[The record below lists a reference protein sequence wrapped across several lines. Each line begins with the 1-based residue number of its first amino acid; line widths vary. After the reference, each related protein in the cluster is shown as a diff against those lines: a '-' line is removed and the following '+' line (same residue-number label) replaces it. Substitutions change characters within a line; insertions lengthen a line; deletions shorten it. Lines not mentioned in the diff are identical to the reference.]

1 MIRTAS
7 MDLAR
12 HAIDAARDAIC
23 KTPPASAQKH
33 KSYKKNV
40 LLFSG
45 MTLAATVVGTLAY
58 SVLKRAIQDN
68 KEYKDWRRSDAKLD
82 ETLESTF
89 DASDAVAKY

>member
-1 MIRTAS
+1 MRTAT

-12 HAIDAARDAIC
+12 HAMDAARDAIC
-23 KTPPASAQKH
+23 KTQPTSAHKH

-58 SVLKRAIQDN
+58 AVLKKAIQDN
-68 KEYKDWRRSDAKLD
+68 KDYKDWRATDAKLD
-82 ETLESTF
+82 ESLDSTF
-89 DASDAVAKY
+89 DASDPVAKY